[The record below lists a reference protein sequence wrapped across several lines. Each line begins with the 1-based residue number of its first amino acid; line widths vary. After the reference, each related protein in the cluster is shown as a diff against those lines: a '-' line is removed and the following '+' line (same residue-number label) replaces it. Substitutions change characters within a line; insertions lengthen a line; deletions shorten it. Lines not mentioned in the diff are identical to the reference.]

1 MVPSVADLTENTG
14 SSTENTGS
22 LPENIGSWQPAALAV
37 FRPVFRLLWRIEVN
51 GIENIPEDGPAVM
64 CPNHLAAID
73 SFFLPVVLPRGI
85 QYVGKAEYLDDW
97 KTSKLFPALGM
108 IPIDRRG
115 GDHATAALDAARQV
129 LNRGGLFGI
138 YPEGTR
144 SRSGKL
150 HKGHT
155 GAARLAIETGSPI
168 IPVGLVGTLDVQPPD
183 KSMPNFFRPVTINIG
198 KPVDVTR
205 YRDRV
210 GDRAVYREVI
220 DEVMYEIQA
229 LCGQEYEHTYAGA
242 KKVVITAEVTES
254 GTEIDVRESVTPE
267 GAILAGRQ
275 LTPTARSSR
284 SGTTSLQG
292 APLGSTSTDRPATKR
307 VSDIASGE
315 ADERVAAADSMSDS
329 GEKTRE
335 RRSSDTE
342 ITMVRRKSSSDVL
355 QSRPLADVGH

>member
-1 MVPSVADLTENTG
+1 M
-14 SSTENTGS
+14 
-22 LPENIGSWQPAALAV
+22 
-37 FRPVFRLLWRIEVN
+37 
-51 GIENIPEDGPAVM
+51 M

-205 YRDRV
+205 YRHRV

-267 GAILAGRQ
+267 GAILAGRGS
-275 LTPTARSSR
+275 TPTTGNSAN
-284 SGTTSLQG
+284 GAKTLQG
-292 APLGSTSTDRPATKR
+292 EPLGSTTAGTVATNRLIDSKP
-307 VSDIASGE
+307 GE
-315 ADERVAAADSMSDS
+315 ASERLTVTDPDSVDESRD
-329 GEKTRE
+329 

-355 QSRPLADVGH
+355 QSRPLADVGN